1 MVDHGELVHEGD
13 DDVRGP
19 VADVSRLHAGA
30 SGMGEQKTRWSS
42 WGARGGSVW
51 GWKKTVEQ
59 QCRRLQVGG

>member
-30 SGMGEQKTRWSS
+30 AWANRKHA
-42 WGARGGSVW
+42 GAAGVLEVVLYGG
-51 GWKKTVEQ
+51 GRK
-59 QCRRLQVGG
+59 L